1 MTIILLL
8 LILQIS
14 NGLYNLNYTNFEEA
28 LKQNQYIFIKFTI
41 TKNCPFCIDY
51 TREFNQLSM
60 FMDIPFGSVICE
72 DKDIELCEKQNI
84 TVLPTSILYKDGKQ
98 YRSLYG
104 MYEYGNIKQWIKNM
118 LEPTYI
124 EVKNEEEI
132 KTYRADN
139 MVLITSY
146 FPNKKDEQDYHS
158 MLEYISNDVKRF
170 KQQFIYIINDK
181 YKKPTIVINSITSED
196 DEYSLE
202 FELERNQTRLEFKLL
217 LGFIPP
223 FSSLNNIQNLLEQIE
238 TPILHYIYDT
248 KMSKSTLMKELAK
261 KYQLKLPFVTERA
274 QESKV
279 LAGHSQQIYP
289 CISISFGLQIYSMN
303 ETIEI
308 TKENVE
314 NFIENF
320 FSGKLQPAKKHRT
333 SNPQLL
339 SHQPPIITSDIY
351 DEYIK
356 EDAAIVICPFSFIK
370 CQEYI
375 NSVMKGIYQAFE
387 NTPIKFGVIDIE
399 EDDIISEEQIVS
411 YPTIIL
417 TTKDVNKTHIIMKPI
432 TSFDPIEIINE
443 INIHCQ
449 FKLTLS
455 DKEVIQLRKNI
466 EQIVTVIRANEI
478 VENENENEN
487 IQNQEINN
495 QNDLISKEKKKEEL

>member
-1 MTIILLL
+1 MT
-8 LILQIS
+8 LILILFILQMS
-14 NGLYNLNYTNFEEA
+14 NALYNLNYTNFEEA
-28 LKQNQYIFIKFTI
+28 LKQNQYIFVKFTI
-41 TKNCPFCIDY
+41 SKNCPFCVDY

-60 FMDIPFGSVICE
+60 FMDIPFGAVICE

-104 MYEYGNIKQWIKNM
+104 MYEYGNIKQWVKNM

-132 KTYRADN
+132 KSYRTNN

-146 FPNKKDEQDYHS
+146 FPSRSDEQEYHS
-158 MLEYISNDVKRF
+158 MLQYISNDVKRF
-170 KQQFIYIINDK
+170 KQQFIYIISDK
-181 YKKPTIVINSITSED
+181 YKKPTIVINSITSEE

-202 FELERNQTRLEFKLL
+202 FELERNQTILEYKLL
-217 LGFIPP
+217 LGFIPL
-223 FSSLNNIQNLLEQIE
+223 FSSLNTIQNLLEQIE

-248 KMSKSTLMKELAK
+248 KMLKSTLMKEIAK

-289 CISISFGLQIYSMN
+289 CISISFGLQVYSMN
-303 ETIEI
+303 ESTEI
-308 TKENVE
+308 TKESVE
-314 NFIENF
+314 SFIENF
-320 FSGKLQPAKKHRT
+320 FSGKLQPEKKHRT

-351 DEYIK
+351 DEYTK

-375 NSVMKGIYQAFE
+375 LSVMKGIYQAFE
-387 NTPIKFGVIDIE
+387 NTPIKFGVLDIE
-399 EDDIISEEQIVS
+399 EDDIIPVEQIVS
-411 YPTIIL
+411 YPTIVL
-417 TTKDVNKTHIIMKPI
+417 ATKDVNKTHIIIKPI
-432 TSFDPIEIINE
+432 TSFDPIEVINE
-443 INIHCQ
+443 INLHCQ
-449 FKLTLS
+449 FKLILNNN
-455 DKEVIQLRKNI
+455 EVVQLRKSV
-466 EQIVTVIRANEI
+466 EQIVAVIRANEI
-478 VENENENEN
+478 VENENKNT
-487 IQNQEINN
+487 QNQESNQ
-495 QNDLISKEKKKEEL
+495 QNDLTNKEKNKEEL